1 MKALVRLI
9 IVMMIV
15 ACRDQY
21 SLPAETR
28 DLKLLVVEGSL
39 NSHSTPTMVR
49 LSRTLN
55 PTDVG
60 TFVAERGAR
69 VVVEGENSTTSV
81 LTGNNSG
88 EYTNAQLNLNINQKY
103 RLRINTTDGKEYLSD
118 FVPVLSSPAIDSV
131 HWKRID
137 DEVQLFVSTH
147 DPQNKTWYYRW
158 EFDETWEIHS
168 YFISNFQYID
178 PLVVPRTDPFSIYF
192 CWKSDISKAILLHS
206 SAKFTQDLI
215 TGQLLHKI
223 PVGNEKISVRYSIL
237 VKQYALTREA
247 YQFWETM
254 KKNTEQL
261 GTLFDPQPSQLLSNI
276 HCVND
281 PDDPV
286 IGYVSAGAY
295 SEKRIFIRENEVSPW
310 PYRRFCPDRIVPLDS
325 LRFFFGS
332 KAWIPLEESYN
343 QMSGR
348 LEGYT
353 AGPRT
358 CVDCTTG
365 GSPVKPAFW

>member
-1 MKALVRLI
+1 MRVLVKLI
-9 IVMMIV
+9 IVMTFV
-15 ACRDQY
+15 SCREQY
-21 SLPAETR
+21 PLPVETR

-39 NSHSTPTMVR
+39 ISNSAPTIVR
-49 LSRTLN
+49 LSRTSN

-60 TFVAERGAR
+60 AFVAERGAR
-69 VVVEGENSTTSV
+69 VVVEGENNTTFV

-88 EYTNAQLNLNINQKY
+88 EYTNPQLNLNSNQKY
-103 RLRINTTDGKEYLSD
+103 RLRISTTDGKEYLSD
-118 FVPVLSSPAIDSV
+118 FVPVLTSPAIDSI
-131 HWKRID
+131 HWKRTD
-137 DEVQLFVSTH
+137 NEVQLFASTH

-178 PLVVPRTDPFSIYF
+178 PRVVLRPDPFSIYF
-192 CWKSDISKAILLHS
+192 CWKSDISKAILLNS
-206 SAKFTQDLI
+206 SSKLTQDLI
-215 TGQLLHKI
+215 NGHLLHRI

-276 HCVND
+276 HCVSD
-281 PDDPV
+281 PDEAV
-286 IGYVSAGAY
+286 IGYVSASAY
-295 SEKRIFIRENEVSPW
+295 SEMRIFIRENQVWPW
-310 PYRRFCPDRIVPLDS
+310 PYRRDCSDRMVPLDS

-332 KAWIPLEESYN
+332 RAWIPLEESYN

-353 AGPRT
+353 AGLRT
-358 CVDCTTG
+358 CVDCTVG
-365 GSPVKPAFW
+365 GSNVKPTYW